1 MSIDKKI
8 IGLVVVVAVGAG
20 YMYRNMSSQEAP
32 AAPEMMADATGG
44 VVIPDDHPLHG
55 NIISGY
61 DYRDAKT
68 QAMQDDDFEN
78 PAFLAVDQ
86 GEAAWSTVDGEAGKS
101 CASCHGDDASS
112 VKTVASTY
120 PVFNEASGKLINI
133 EQQINA
139 CRTDN
144 MKAAPYKWESPDM
157 LGMTAYLKSQGRS
170 ELVNVK
176 IDGPAAPFF
185 EKGKEFYY
193 ARRGQ
198 LDMSCAHCHEDNY
211 GNNIRADL
219 LSQGQSNGFPTYRMK
234 WQGVGSLHRRFR
246 GCNKNIRATSLAYGA
261 DDYVNLELY
270 LAWRGQGLPVEGPSV
285 RN

>member
-8 IGLVVVVAVGAG
+8 IGLAVVVAVGGG
-20 YMYRNMSSQEAP
+20 YMYLNKPAGDVPSQEAVY
-32 AAPEMMADATGG
+32 TSGG
-44 VVIPDDHPLHG
+44 IAISADHPLHG
-55 NIISGY
+55 DIKSGY
-61 DYRDAKT
+61 DYRGAKT

-78 PAFLAVDQ
+78 PAFLMVDQ
-86 GEAAWSTVDGEAGKS
+86 GESAWSTAEGEAGKS

-112 VKTVASTY
+112 VKAVASTY
-120 PVFNEASGKLINI
+120 PVYNEASGKLINI

-144 MKAAPYKWESPDM
+144 MKAEPYKWESPAM
-157 LGMTAYLKSQGRS
+157 LSMTAYLKSHGRDDV
-170 ELVNVK
+170 VNVK

-246 GCNKNIRATSLAYGA
+246 GCNKNIRATSLAYGS

-270 LAWRGQGLPVEGPSV
+270 LAWRGQGLPIEGPSV

>member
-8 IGLVVVVAVGAG
+8 IGLAVVVAVGGG
-20 YMYRNMSSQEAP
+20 YMYMNKSTGDAPSQEA
-32 AAPEMMADATGG
+32 AYTSGG
-44 VVIPDDHPLHG
+44 IAISEDHPLHG
-55 NIISGY
+55 HIVSGY
-61 DYRDAKT
+61 DYRSAKT
-68 QAMQDDDFEN
+68 RAMQDDDFEN
-78 PAFLAVDQ
+78 PAFLMVDQ
-86 GEAAWSTVDGEAGKS
+86 GEEAWSTVEGDAGQS
-101 CASCHGDDASS
+101 CASCHGDDATS
-112 VKTVASTY
+112 VKAAASTY

-139 CRTDN
+139 CRTEN
-144 MKAAPYKWESPDM
+144 MQAKPYKWESPAM
-157 LGMTAYLKSQGRS
+157 LSMTSYVKSHGRDDV
-170 ELVNVK
+170 VNVK
-176 IDGPAAPFF
+176 IDGTAAPFF

-211 GNNIRADL
+211 GNNVRADL

-246 GCNKNIRATSLAYGA
+246 GCNKNIRSTPLAYGS

-270 LAWRGQGLPVEGPSV
+270 LAWRGQGLPIEGPSV

>member
-1 MSIDKKI
+1 MSIDNKV
-8 IGLVVVVAVGAG
+8 IGLAVVVAVVGG
-20 YMYRNMSSQEAP
+20 YMYMNKSEQDAP
-32 AAPEMMADATGG
+32 AAAPAETAGVAIPE
-44 VVIPDDHPLHG
+44 DHPLHG
-55 NIISGY
+55 DIVSGY
-61 DYRDAKT
+61 DYRSAKT

-78 PAFLAVDQ
+78 PAFLLVDQ
-86 GEAAWSTVDGEAGKS
+86 GEAAWSEVDGEAGKS
-101 CASCHGDDASS
+101 CATCHGDDESS

-120 PVFNEASGKLINI
+120 PVYKESAGKLVNI

-139 CRTDN
+139 CRTGN
-144 MKAAPYKWESPDM
+144 MQAKAYKWESPAM
-157 LGMTAYLKSQGRS
+157 LAMTSYVKSQGRD
-170 ELVNVK
+170 EVVNVK
-176 IDGPAAPFF
+176 IDGDAAPFF

-211 GNNIRADL
+211 GNNVRADL

-246 GCNKNIRATSLAYGA
+246 GCNKNIRGTSLAYGH

>member
-8 IGLVVVVAVGAG
+8 IGLAVVVAVGGG
-20 YMYRNMSSQEAP
+20 YMYMNKSTGDAPSQEA
-32 AAPEMMADATGG
+32 TYSSGG
-44 VVIPDDHPLHG
+44 LAISADHPLHG
-55 NIISGY
+55 HIKSGY
-61 DYRDAKT
+61 DYRGAKT

-78 PAFLAVDQ
+78 PAFLMVDQ
-86 GEAAWSTVDGEAGKS
+86 GEEAWASVEGEADKS

-112 VKTVASTY
+112 VKAVASTY

-139 CRTDN
+139 CRTGN
-144 MKAAPYKWESPDM
+144 MKAEPYKWESPAM
-157 LGMTAYLKSQGRS
+157 LSMTAYLKSQGRGDV
-170 ELVNVK
+170 VNVK

-246 GCNKNIRATSLAYGA
+246 GCNKNIRSESLAYGA

-270 LAWRGQGLPVEGPSV
+270 LAWRGQGLPIEGPSV